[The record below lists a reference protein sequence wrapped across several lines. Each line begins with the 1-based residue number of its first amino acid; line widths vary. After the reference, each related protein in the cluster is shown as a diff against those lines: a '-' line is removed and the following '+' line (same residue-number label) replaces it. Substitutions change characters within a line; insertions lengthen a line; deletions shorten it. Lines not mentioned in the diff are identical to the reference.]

1 MVGGRTPSPFGGCTF
16 VLGGGAIR
24 GRGIRLVGVTV
35 SHKQSAVFYLFPS
48 SSCSTSLFCFVRF
61 GCVLFFQF
69 LLSQLQFNHTFP
81 HIHMYVYFLYSFILG
96 CYVHRCVNIICVYGW
111 VCGWGRVILWAGY
124 NL

>member
-1 MVGGRTPSPFGGCTF
+1 MGGRTPSPFGGCTF

-61 GCVLFFQF
+61 GCVLFCNFCYHSCS
-69 LLSQLQFNHTFP
+69 LTILSP
-81 HIHMYVYFLYSFILG
+81 IYICMYIFCIPLYWAAMYIGVLILYVCMGG
-96 CYVHRCVNIICVYGW
+96 CVVG
-111 VCGWGRVILWAGY
+111 AG
-124 NL
+124 